1 MIASLEV
8 RLVGAKVGCV
18 TPERRGLRGK
28 PDLES
33 RGDGLRDLI
42 LHREDVRHL
51 AVVALRP
58 EMKTIGDLDELRRD
72 SDAVARLANTPL
84 ENMLDVEPPAD
95 LSEFDVLSPEEEGGR
110 AAGDLHAGYVGQH
123 IDDLLGQT
131 VAEILVLLVR
141 AHVGERQYG
150 DGRLALGPV
159 SRRSVGACSSAARSS
174 PIV

>member
-1 MIASLEV
+1 MFQEFLDPRQRFRRRLEPVIPSLEV
-8 RLVGAKVGCV
+8 RLVRAKVGCV

-28 PDLES
+28 LDPES

-72 SDAVARLANTPL
+72 PDAVARLSNTPFQ
-84 ENMLDVEPPAD
+84 NVVDVEPPAD
-95 LSEFDVLSPEEEGGR
+95 LSEFDVLSAEKERRR
-110 AAGDLHAGYVGQH
+110 AAGDLQARHVGQH
-123 IDDLLGQT
+123 IDDLFGQT

-141 AHVGERQYG
+141 AHVGERQHG
-150 DGRLALGPV
+150 D
-159 SRRSVGACSSAARSS
+159 
-174 PIV
+174 